1 MFGAIII
8 NGYFSNESILN
19 QTGRL
24 IEEFDKLGIK
34 TELLK
39 SNEVVSFLPE
49 NKFYEIKN
57 GTLIPLKNYDF
68 IVYLNKDRYQAEN
81 LERAGYRLF
90 NKAQA
95 IIDCDDKMLTYNKL
109 SEKVSVPETISSPIM
124 YGSSDDKNFLDTTE
138 SRLGYPIIVKNVYG
152 SMGKEVYKADNRTEL
167 DELFNKLKF
176 FPHLYQK
183 AIMPLGTDIR
193 VTVIGGK
200 AVSAM
205 RRTSMSDFRSNAAL
219 GGTCE
224 KTELTDDLKDI
235 SELSAKILNL
245 DYAGVDVLSDGVKN
259 YVCEVN
265 SNAFFKKSE
274 EVTGVNIAG
283 LYAGHIAKELS
294 E

>member
-1 MFGAIII
+1 MFGAIIV
-8 NGYFSNESILN
+8 NGYFSNESISN

-24 IEEFDKLGIK
+24 TEELDKLGIK
-34 TELLK
+34 TEVLK
-39 SNEVVSFLPE
+39 SNEVISFLPE

-109 SEKVSVPETISSPIM
+109 SGRVNVPETISSPIM
-124 YGSSDDKNFLDTTE
+124 YYPSDDKNFLDAVE
-138 SRLGYPIIVKNVYG
+138 EKLDYPIIVKNVYG

-167 DELFNKLKF
+167 KELFNRLKSL
-176 FPHLYQK
+176 PHLYQK
-183 AIMPLGTDIR
+183 AIKPLGTDIR

-205 RRTSMSDFRSNAAL
+205 RRTSKSDFRSNAAL
-219 GGTCE
+219 GGICE
-224 KTELTDDLKDI
+224 KAELTDDLKEI

-245 DYAGVDVLSDGVKN
+245 DYAGVDILSDGAN
-259 YVCEVN
+259 SFVCEVN

-283 LYAGHIAKELS
+283 LYAEHIAKELS
-294 E
+294 K